1 MAGEQNQPVTEFFRI
16 VLAYNTYYAYSVP
29 MNDAPQALAYLRVSG
44 KGQVDG
50 DGFPR
55 QQAAIEAY
63 ARNNGFRICRL
74 FREEGVS
81 GTKELENRPA
91 LQSLLAELNARKV
104 SVVLIEKLDRLARD
118 LMVQETIIGDLQRRG
133 VRVVSTLEP
142 DLCSDDPSRKLV
154 RQVMGAIA
162 EYERA
167 MIVAKLAGARQRIRA
182 RKGSCEG
189 RKPYGERKGER
200 RTIERILALRATGV
214 AMDTIAGTLNSEG
227 LKPRSGKQWYGSSV
241 RNVLLRQQA
250 VTA

>member
-1 MAGEQNQPVTEFFRI
+1 M
-16 VLAYNTYYAYSVP
+16 YYAHSMHMEKQSNV
-29 MNDAPQALAYLRVSG
+29 AFAYLRVSG

-55 QQAAIEAY
+55 QLAAIEAY
-63 ARNNGFRICRL
+63 ARANGL
-74 FREEGVS
+74 TLAKVFREQGVS

-91 LQSLLAELNARKV
+91 LQQLLAAVDSRNAP
-104 SVVLIEKLDRLARD
+104 VVLVEKLDRLARD
-118 LMVQETIIGDLQRRG
+118 LMIQETILADLRRR
-133 VRVVSTLEP
+133 RVTLVSTMEP

-162 EYERA
+162 EYERV
-167 MIVAKLAGARQRIRA
+167 MIVAKLAGARQRMRT
-182 RKGSCEG
+182 RTGSCEG

-200 RTIERILALRATGV
+200 RTIDRILVLRAAGT
-214 AMDTIAGTLNSEG
+214 AMDTIAETLNSEG

-241 RNVLLRQQA
+241 RNVLIRETA